1 VNSWKVILAT
11 VVIFGAGVLTGALIT
26 QYSINLNNPRHPR
39 APLGFRPAEF
49 GSPGGMRLEFLRRIG
64 RELDLSAVQQ
74 ERIDRVLKESQ
85 ERTRKLMEPVGPQL
99 RQEVQRAKTEFR
111 AVLTPVQ
118 QESFDQM
125 LKQQQQ
131 HFKERRQGGRLD
143 GVLTNAMGT
152 NSI

>member
-26 QYSINLNNPRHPR
+26 QYSVNLNNPRHPR
-39 APLGFRPAEF
+39 PGFGFRPVEF

-64 RELDLSAVQQ
+64 RELDLSAEQQ

-85 ERTRKLMEPVGPQL
+85 DRTRKLMEPVGPQL
-99 RQEVQRAKTEFR
+99 RQEVQRAKAEFR
-111 AVLTPVQ
+111 AVLTPAQ
-118 QESFDQM
+118 QETFDQL
-125 LKQQQQ
+125 LKQQQR
-131 HFKERRQGGRLD
+131 FKEHRQGRPE
-143 GVLTNAMGT
+143 GVLTNASGT